1 MTTED
6 DRNRIQRLLNAITLL
21 ERDVE
26 RQQAVQD
33 QALERLRTA
42 WANLKASWSQGDS
55 EEAFALMEIDTL
67 LGVNERGELFGEPTL
82 WLVDDV

>member
-33 QALERLRTA
+33 QALERL
-42 WANLKASWSQGDS
+42 KGK
-55 EEAFALMEIDTL
+55 EEKR
-67 LGVNERGELFGEPTL
+67 ERGR
-82 WLVDDV
+82 